1 MRKGFYLTIALML
14 MLSHACSHKKSAIDE
29 FKGSN
34 KNPIEALQFPKQPN
48 NETGSKE
55 NVTNFVNPSNKTE
68 DLKLK
73 NSRLIRK
80 TILDKKTSAKSQN
93 HKRYFDPTPPLPEEL
108 IKVKDITLNFE
119 NTDVYEVVTIIC
131 ELLQINYLIEGDV
144 QGKITLQTFQKV
156 PAKHLY
162 SILEQILAVSG
173 ITVVKSGDFYRFIQS
188 KEAPQKPI
196 NLYYGNDPSIP
207 SDDRVII
214 QLIPLINLEPN
225 AIKPAIMPL
234 VSKHGTLLELPDSNV
249 LVLIDLASN
258 ARQILQ
264 IVEAL
269 DTQQVTTS
277 DLQLYNIFH
286 SEAET
291 LVEELNEIFGSIG
304 YKSSL
309 DKSLKF
315 LPLARINSILVINSV
330 KEVNERIEFWID
342 KLDQPI
348 AEGKLS
354 TFVYYIQNGEADNLA
369 SLLQSIFKDK
379 GNAPADT
386 IKKPK
391 PQNTSTGSQTKA
403 PGSATAGNN
412 KKVKI
417 DGAIDSNVKGPVDFI
432 PDKDTNALIVRTE
445 TKNYP
450 AILEIIRKLDLL
462 PQQVLIEVLIMDL
475 TLDEETRTGIEWA
488 MKGTVNGN
496 KILGGGVAPSTSTL
510 GSQIGNTATSLFSP
524 GSSFFVQQ
532 QDRFIGLLQAFA
544 SDSKINIVA
553 NPILITSDNKEA
565 NISIVDDIPIQSST
579 ISTPTAGQPLTQSTI
594 EFRSVGVKLGIL
606 PKINSDNFVNLKIDQ
621 EISNL
626 GPVFQNT
633 PSFTTRT
640 MKTEVVL
647 KDNQILVMGGLMR
660 TTTTD
665 TIEGVPLLKDI
676 PYLGRF
682 FSSNTQSV
690 NKTELMLFIVPHI
703 ISNTD
708 DSFFVTEQFKNKIR
722 GLEYQ
727 IFAPTTQ
734 NKKPYPPYNGKVQ
747 Q

>member
-1 MRKGFYLTIALML
+1 MMRKWFYVTIAFALML
-14 MLSHACSHKKSAIDE
+14 NYGCAQKKSAIDQL
-29 FKGSN
+29 KGSD
-34 KNPIEALQFPKQPN
+34 KNPIEALQFPEPSPSTSGLKGDSTQF
-48 NETGSKE
+48 
-55 NVTNFVNPSNKTE
+55 TNPTNKIE
-68 DLKLK
+68 DASLKK
-73 NSRLIRK
+73 SRLKRK
-80 TILDKKTSAKSQN
+80 TILDKKLSTKTKTP
-93 HKRYFDPTPPLPEEL
+93 KRYFDPTPPLPEEL

-119 NTDVYEVVTIIC
+119 NTDVYEVITIIC

-173 ITVVKSGDFYRFIQS
+173 ITVAKSGNFYRFIQT

-196 NLYYGNDPSIP
+196 NLYYGNDSSIP

-225 AIKPAIMPL
+225 AIKPAITPL

-264 IVEAL
+264 VVEAL

-291 LVEELNEIFGSIG
+291 IVEELNNIFGSIG
-304 YKSSL
+304 YKSAL

-315 LPLARINSILVINSV
+315 LPLTRINSILVINSV
-330 KEVNERIEFWID
+330 KEVNERIEFWIE

-354 TFVYYIQNGEADNLA
+354 TFVYYIQNGEAGNLA
-369 SLLQSIFKDK
+369 SLLQSIFKEKDSSPSANIK
-379 GNAPADT
+379 TPKTPKTGNST
-386 IKKPK
+386 KP
-391 PQNTSTGSQTKA
+391 NSAGSKA
-403 PGSATAGNN
+403 PGSD
-412 KKVKI
+412 KKVKV
-417 DGAIDSNVKGPVDFI
+417 DGGIDSNFTGPVDFI

-450 AILEIIRKLDLL
+450 AILEIIQKLDLL

-475 TLDEETRTGIEWA
+475 TLDDQTRTGIEWA
-488 MKGTVNGN
+488 MRGTLGN
-496 KILGGGVAPSTSTL
+496 RPDGNEPVVGGGSAPATSTL
-510 GSQIGNTATSLFSP
+510 GSQIGNTATSLFAP
-524 GSSFFVQQ
+524 GASFFVHQK
-532 QDRFIGLLQAFA
+532 DKFIGLLQAFA

-565 NISIVDDIPIQSST
+565 SISIVDDIPIQSST
-579 ISTPTAGQPLTQSTI
+579 ISTPTAGQPLTQTTI

-665 TIEGVPLLKDI
+665 SIEGIPLLKDI
-676 PYLGRF
+676 PYFGKL
-682 FSSNTQSV
+682 FSSQSQSV

-703 ISNTD
+703 ISNTE
-708 DSFFVTEQFKNKIR
+708 DSQYVTQQFKNKIR

-727 IFAPTTQ
+727 IFAPT
-734 NKKPYPPYNGKVQ
+734 KKKAPYPPIQ
-747 Q
+747 